1 MYNRYIP
8 TSDGCYQKTV
18 VDAEPERVC
27 SACAAPAADNA
38 VSCPPETA
46 VCPSEAPAPVGCGP
60 REAASPCS
68 LRLPRLEVGD
78 WLVLLILLL
87 LLTDGEGI
95 DLPGL
100 LVAAAVF
107 LFF

>member
-8 TSDGCYQKTV
+8 TPDGCYERTIM
-18 VDAEPERVC
+18 DEAAEN
-27 SACAAPAADNA
+27 AAAPAYPRP
-38 VSCPPETA
+38 VSVPAAGDTVPSAACPETA
-46 VCPSEAPAPVGCGP
+46 PVPSEACPGGF
-60 REAASPCS
+60 
-68 LRLPRLEVGD
+68 RLPKLETGD

-87 LLTDGEGI
+87 LLTDGDGV
-95 DLPGL
+95 DLPCL

>member
-8 TSDGCYQKTV
+8 TPDGCYERTV
-18 VDAEPERVC
+18 MDEDAGK
-27 SACAAPAADNA
+27 AAAPAYPGSVA
-38 VSCPPETA
+38 VAAQREP
-46 VCPSEAPAPVGCGP
+46 VPSAACREAAPAPSDACPGG
-60 REAASPCS
+60 
-68 LRLPRLEVGD
+68 LRLPKLETGD

-87 LLTDGEGI
+87 LLTDGDGV
-95 DLPGL
+95 DLPCL

>member
-8 TSDGCYQKTV
+8 TPDGCYERTIMDEASEKT
-18 VDAEPERVC
+18 
-27 SACAAPAADNA
+27 AAPAYPGA
-38 VSCPPETA
+38 VSVAAQREPA
-46 VCPSEAPAPVGCGP
+46 PSAACGEAAPALTEACPCG
-60 REAASPCS
+60 S
-68 LRLPRLEVGD
+68 RLPKLETGD

-87 LLTDGEGI
+87 LLTDGDGV
-95 DLPGL
+95 DLPCL